1 MSLDQDLTGRENL
14 VLQARLHHLKNKAA
28 MEQRINEI
36 LEFVELTDRL
46 MTNPERYSGGMKRRF
61 DDWHG
66 TFA

>member
-46 MTNPERYSGGMKRRF
+46 MTNPEGTQEDEAAL